1 MLVPALGSGLDDLCS
16 TRDIASM
23 SLASS
28 DTDAATLAV
37 MTELYARMTP
47 AEKLER
53 VRDLTL
59 TSARLALAGLRA
71 RHPQE
76 DEGELL
82 LRLASLRLGDELVSR
97 VYSRSCER
105 DGA

>member
-1 MLVPALGSGLDDLCS
+1 
-16 TRDIASM
+16 M
-23 SLASS
+23 SLAPG
-28 DTDAATLAV
+28 DTDPVALSV

-71 RHPQE
+71 RHPGE
-76 DEGELL
+76 DEGALL
-82 LRLASLRLGDELVSR
+82 LRLARIRLGDELLEG
-97 VYSRSCER
+97 VYSPGR
-105 DGA
+105 